1 MERCTNWSWT
11 AHPGLPFT
19 GLVDVV
25 RALSTIV
32 IGAVVGFLGGLFGKG
47 GSAVATPLLHA
58 VGVPA
63 FAAVASP
70 LPATIP
76 STLVAARH
84 YRDLDLV
91 DGRLLGWTIGVGVP
105 STLVGGLASRY
116 VDGGA
121 LVVVTELVLLALG
134 VQIMVG
140 RTEPTERWGDGDDVA
155 RWRMAVVATGAGLAA
170 GLLANAGGFLLAPLF
185 VTVLHRPL
193 KVAFGTSL
201 AAAAVLAVPGTVAHA
216 LLGHVDWTLAALFAA
231 ASIPLASFGARVAL
245 RTATERLEHHYGAFL
260 VVTSLSLLA
269 LAR

>member
-1 MERCTNWSWT
+1 
-11 AHPGLPFT
+11 
-19 GLVDVV
+19 VDAV

-47 GSAVATPLLHA
+47 GSAVATSLLHA
-58 VGVPA
+58 AGVPA

-76 STLVAARH
+76 SALVAAHR

-105 STLVGGLASRY
+105 STLAGGLASRY
-116 VDGGA
+116 VGGGA
-121 LVVVTELVLLALG
+121 LVLITEVVLLILG
-134 VQIMVG
+134 VQIMAG
-140 RTEPTERWGDGDDVA
+140 RAEPTERSGDEDDVA
-155 RWRMAVVATGAGLAA
+155 RWRLAAVAAGAGLAA

-201 AAAAVLAVPGTVAHA
+201 AAAAVLAVPGTLTHA
-216 LLGHVDWTLAALFAA
+216 LLGHVDWALAAVFAA
-231 ASIPLASFGARVAL
+231 ASIPLASLGARVAL
-245 RTATERLEHHYGAFL
+245 RTGTERLERRYGAFL
-260 VVTSLSLLA
+260 VVTSLALLAVAVA